1 MLRNPL
7 CWTSP
12 WWSEMVTSIASSRME
27 WNSWWWSFSIN
38 VHSGLYQRC
47 ILWDKQLQRYF
58 LEALKSCNLSKHWME
73 QYIWFNNQS
82 YYCFNDTLKI
92 MKTFQG
98 FPDPETTHDSMEI
111 GQSYMLGQE
120 ESKLFDICFDER
132 RIFWILPIWVRCL
145 LDATKIHSLIIV

>member
-1 MLRNPL
+1 
-7 CWTSP
+7 
-12 WWSEMVTSIASSRME
+12 
-27 WNSWWWSFSIN
+27 
-38 VHSGLYQRC
+38 
-47 ILWDKQLQRYF
+47 
-58 LEALKSCNLSKHWME
+58 ME

-132 RIFWILPIWVRCL
+132 RIFWILPI
-145 LDATKIHSLIIV
+145 

>member
-1 MLRNPL
+1 
-7 CWTSP
+7 
-12 WWSEMVTSIASSRME
+12 
-27 WNSWWWSFSIN
+27 
-38 VHSGLYQRC
+38 
-47 ILWDKQLQRYF
+47 
-58 LEALKSCNLSKHWME
+58 ME

-120 ESKLFDICFDER
+120 ESN
-132 RIFWILPIWVRCL
+132 
-145 LDATKIHSLIIV
+145 SLILVLKKHEFLLSSLSILDLRCKCYIAYIAIQKYIIV